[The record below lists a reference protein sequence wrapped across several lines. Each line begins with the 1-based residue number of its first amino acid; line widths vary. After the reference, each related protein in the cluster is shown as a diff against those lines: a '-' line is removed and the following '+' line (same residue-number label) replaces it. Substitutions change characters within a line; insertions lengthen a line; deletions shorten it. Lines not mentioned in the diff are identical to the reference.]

1 MQAKATGSIEPDEE
15 DAIGNL
21 QEDKQQTHSV
31 SSNSQPKNFGPS
43 ACAETTQQHLGD
55 ADKREA
61 RATTECDS
69 NESQIDDSF
78 SGNTS
83 DSDCPDHIK
92 ANPRKYKRNQALG
105 TTRPTDSLP
114 AKTQNTT
121 LEQSAS
127 QNVPRQPP
135 RASEN
140 RARATTEMIDL
151 TSEPEMEAEGE
162 TKLESIERR
171 WQKIRP
177 APVHGPATAPSVH
190 LSSLSKYAR
199 RLYGGQHAPPA
210 TPDTNYPQIIS
221 SASPSP
227 TPQYTSPYASPV
239 LQYRGDQFVRLH
251 LLPPS
256 DSLRHRSDI
265 IKPIDA
271 KKAKRKWEYDS

>member
-1 MQAKATGSIEPDEE
+1 VRQA
-15 DAIGNL
+15 
-21 QEDKQQTHSV
+21 HSV
-31 SSNSQPKNFGPS
+31 SSNSQSKNFGPS
-43 ACAETTQQHLGD
+43 ACAETTQQDLRD

-61 RATTECDS
+61 RATIESDS
-69 NESQIDDSF
+69 NESQIYDSF

-83 DSDCPDHIK
+83 DSDCPEHIK
-92 ANPRKYKRNQALG
+92 ANPRKYKRNQAPEK
-105 TTRPTDSLP
+105 TRQTDSLV
-114 AKTQNTT
+114 AKAQNR

-127 QNVPRQPP
+127 QNVPRQAR

-140 RARATTEMIDL
+140 KAWATAEMIDL

-171 WQKIRP
+171 QKLREIRPAP
-177 APVHGPATAPSVH
+177 APVHGPATAPD
-190 LSSLSKYAR
+190 LYLYKYAR
-199 RLYGGQHAPPA
+199 RLYGGHRAHAPPA
-210 TPDTNYPQIIS
+210 TQDTNYPQLVS

-227 TPQYTSPYASPV
+227 TPQHTSPYASPV
-239 LQYRGDQFVRLH
+239 SQYRGHRSVRLH
-251 LLPPS
+251 PLAPS

>member
-1 MQAKATGSIEPDEE
+1 MQQK
-15 DAIGNL
+15 
-21 QEDKQQTHSV
+21 HSV
-31 SSNSQPKNFGPS
+31 SSNSQSKNFRPS
-43 ACAETTQQHLGD
+43 SCAETTQQHLRD

-61 RATTECDS
+61 RATIESDS
-69 NESQIDDSF
+69 NESQIYDSF

-92 ANPRKYKRNQALG
+92 ANPRKYKRNQAPG
-105 TTRPTDSLP
+105 KTQPTDSLP
-114 AKTQNTT
+114 AKTPNR
-121 LEQSAS
+121 LEPSAS

-140 RARATTEMIDL
+140 RARLTTEMIDL

-162 TKLESIERR
+162 TKVETIERFERR
-171 WQKIRP
+171 WRKIRP
-177 APVHGPATAPSVH
+177 APVHGPATAPDAYKY
-190 LSSLSKYAR
+190 LYKYAYPP

-210 TPDTNYPQIIS
+210 TQDANCPQIIS
-221 SASPSP
+221 LANPSP
-227 TPQYTSPYASPV
+227 TPRYTSPYASPV
-239 LQYRGDQFVRLH
+239 SQYRGDRSIRLH
-251 LLPPS
+251 LFAPP